1 MILSLLFLSVILYT
15 VLCLSVA
22 TGGVESVLLV
32 MDGELKEKYNSL
44 LACATQ
50 LCACCSSLSID
61 GSTKLAKQCQ
71 SELKFLH
78 SVRTAVV

>member
-1 MILSLLFLSVILYT
+1 
-15 VLCLSVA
+15 
-22 TGGVESVLLV
+22 
-32 MDGELKEKYNSL
+32 MDEELKEKYNSL

-50 LCACCSSLSID
+50 LSACCSSLSLD

-78 SVRTAVV
+78 SVRTAKNSCLLISDLYVYTLIGFNSTSVLF